1 MHLRQNEFNAL
12 LIVIAVAFMCMGV
25 VSVVGGVIDIVVGKS
40 TPVICEVEVSKG
52 HVFVGEGRI
61 F

>member
-1 MHLRQNEFNAL
+1 MVRQNEFNAL
-12 LIVIAVAFMCMGV
+12 LIVIGVAFMCMGV
-25 VSVVGGVIDIVVGKS
+25 VSIVGGVVNLLVGKA

>member
-1 MHLRQNEFNAL
+1 MANDYAMTSVIVVAL
-12 LIVIAVAFMCMGV
+12 ACMGA
-25 VSVVGGVIDIVVGKS
+25 VSIVGGVVNLVVGKS